1 MSQKFLIS
9 IGTRPEII
17 KMMPVYFELKK
28 RGLQPILLH
37 TGQHDEMATAFYKF
51 FEVTPDYNINLDRQS
66 LRGEY
71 GDDLSALSSL
81 LLKKISYVLFTAN
94 PSVVL
99 VHGDTSSALI
109 SALAAFYQQR
119 EIAHIEA
126 GLRSHNEYNP
136 FPEEKNRVMIAKLA
150 RLHFAP
156 TIRAKENLLAEGV
169 EKSAIHVV
177 GNTGVDAANL
187 GVEKLGV
194 KKYIADGKKL
204 LLVTMHRRENL
215 DGNIVSVAKA
225 IVDLLQKYDDLV
237 VVWSVHPN
245 PKVKMAVHDI
255 LNKTAPVIAERI
267 NLTEPL
273 DYPELLSIL
282 KNAWLVLTDSGGIQ
296 EESVAL
302 STPVLILRE
311 TTERPEI
318 IEVGAGILVGTNRE
332 NIVEQVEKLYN
343 SEQLYNKMCNVKNP
357 FGDGTAAVKICDI
370 LLGEKNA

>member
-1 MSQKFLIS
+1 MNKKFLIS

-17 KMMPVYFELKK
+17 KMMPVYFELQK

-37 TGQHDEMATAFYKF
+37 TGQHDELATAFYKF
-51 FEVTPDYNINLDRQS
+51 FEVTPDYNILLDRES

-81 LLKKISYVLFTAN
+81 LLKKISYILF
-94 PSVVL
+94 SVAPDIVL
-99 VHGDTSSALI
+99 VHGDTSSAFI

-119 EIAHIEA
+119 EVAHIEA
-126 GLRSHNEYNP
+126 GLRSYNEYNP
-136 FPEEKNRVMIAKLA
+136 FPEEKNRVLIAKLA

-169 EKSAIHVV
+169 KKSAIHVV

-187 GVEKLGV
+187 GIKKLENS
-194 KKYIADGKKL
+194 ALTSRSDENKKL

-225 IVDLLQKYDDLV
+225 IVDLLEKHDDLTL
-237 VVWSVHPN
+237 VWSVHPN
-245 PKVKMAVHDI
+245 PKVKIAVHNI
-255 LNKTAPVIAERI
+255 LSKTAPAIAQRI

-273 DYPELLSIL
+273 DYPTLLCML
-282 KNAWLVLTDSGGIQ
+282 KNSWLVLTDSGGMQ
-296 EESVAL
+296 EEAVAL
-302 STPVLILRE
+302 STPVLVLRE

-318 IEVGAGILVGTNRE
+318 IEVGAGI
-332 NIVEQVEKLYN
+332 
-343 SEQLYNKMCNVKNP
+343 KNP

-370 LLGEKNA
+370 LVGDKNA